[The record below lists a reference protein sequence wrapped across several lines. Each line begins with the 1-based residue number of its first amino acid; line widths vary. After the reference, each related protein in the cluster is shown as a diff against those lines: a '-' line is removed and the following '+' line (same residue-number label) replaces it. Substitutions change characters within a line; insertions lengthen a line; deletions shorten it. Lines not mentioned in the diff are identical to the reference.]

1 MQVVYWANRE
11 DSFSK
16 WPPEVESQMV
26 ELQQIFSSIR
36 GLYYMPILIRIELQ
50 TKFEALYKLK
60 HAFCIVVGS
69 RWFCAKSF
77 SETSGSENYIELQN
91 YVKKLLVILN
101 GRGEDYFIFGW

>member
-1 MQVVYWANRE
+1 
-11 DSFSK
+11 
-16 WPPEVESQMV
+16 
-26 ELQQIFSSIR
+26 
-36 GLYYMPILIRIELQ
+36 MPILIRIELQ

-60 HAFCIVVGS
+60 HAFALLWEVDD
-69 RWFCAKSF
+69 FCAKSF